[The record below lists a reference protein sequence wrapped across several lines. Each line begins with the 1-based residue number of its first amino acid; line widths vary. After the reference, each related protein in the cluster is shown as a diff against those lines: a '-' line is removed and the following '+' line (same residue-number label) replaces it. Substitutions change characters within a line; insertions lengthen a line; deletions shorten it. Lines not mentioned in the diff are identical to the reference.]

1 MSPAGA
7 EPSGARSASGAPFPS
22 DGDGAGAA
30 GAVTAALGELRAR
43 FAGVR
48 QGEVASYIPELTR
61 ADPDAF
67 GLALVSMDGHV
78 YSAGEARTLFTVQ
91 SVSKPFVYA
100 LALAELGLDEVS
112 AWVNAEPSGEAFNAI
127 NLERGTG
134 RPANAMVNAGAL
146 VACSLISD
154 TSDQPRFERILSC
167 LGRFAGRALDVD
179 EAVYRS
185 ESATGDRNRALAY
198 LVRSA
203 GQLPVDPIT
212 ATETYFRQ
220 CSVRVTAVDLAV
232 MAATLA
238 HGGVNPVTEDRVV
251 SEEVAAQVLAVM
263 ATCGMYDASGE
274 WLLRV
279 GLPAKSGVSGGLIAA
294 GPARFGLASYSP
306 PLDVAGTSVRG
317 RSAFAALSER
327 LGLHLMLN
335 PALPGSTVTLVTTGE
350 DPPSGGSAAEQGR
363 VAVVAAQGSL
373 DFTAAERVL
382 YGLDEAASGGAP
394 SVVLDLRRVN
404 AIEPVAYAMLRQGLA
419 RLERSGHHVALADP
433 DGRLAD
439 RPGRREP
446 RGDHPSPAGGDPGSD
461 GPAGG
466 GDPPVAAPPSFP
478 SRDEAVARCAREDDG
493 QRA

>member
-1 MSPAGA
+1 M
-7 EPSGARSASGAPFPS
+7 
-22 DGDGAGAA
+22 
-30 GAVTAALGELRAR
+30 
-43 FAGVR
+43 R
-48 QGEVASYIPELTR
+48 QGEVASYIPELSR
-61 ADPDAF
+61 VDPDAF

-78 YSAGEARTLFTVQ
+78 YSAGEARTPFTVQ

-112 AWVNAEPSGEAFNAI
+112 AWVGSEPSGEAFNAI

-146 VACSLISD
+146 VASSLVPD
-154 TSDQPRFERILSC
+154 TPEHPRFERILTF

-203 GQLPVDPIT
+203 GGLPVDPVT
-212 ATETYFRQ
+212 ATGTYFRQ
-220 CSVRVTAVDLAV
+220 CAVRVTAVDLAV

-294 GPARFGLASYSP
+294 GPARFGLAAYSP
-306 PLDVAGTSVRG
+306 PLDAAGTSVRG
-317 RSAFAALSER
+317 RAAFAALSER

-350 DPPSGGSAAEQGR
+350 DPPPGGGRAAEGR

-382 YGLDEAASGGAP
+382 YGLDEAGSGGAP
-394 SVVLDLRRVN
+394 SVVLDLRQVN
-404 AIEPVAYAMLRQGLA
+404 GIEPVAYAMLRQGLA
-419 RLERSGHHVALADP
+419 RLERAGHHVALVDP
-433 DGRLAD
+433 AGRLGAPYGVGAAPGD
-439 RPGRREP
+439 GFPASAGGARPG
-446 RGDHPSPAGGDPGSD
+446 DD
-461 GPAGG
+461 GPPSAG
-466 GDPPVAAPPSFP
+466 PPNFP
-478 SRDEAVARCAREDDG
+478 SRDEAVARCAREDG
-493 QRA
+493 ERGT

>member
-1 MSPAGA
+1 M
-7 EPSGARSASGAPFPS
+7 
-22 DGDGAGAA
+22 
-30 GAVTAALGELRAR
+30 TAALGELRAR

-251 SEEVAAQVLAVM
+251 SEEVAAQVLAVI

-350 DPPSGGSAAEQGR
+350 DLPSGGSAAEQGR

-478 SRDEAVARCAREDDG
+478 SLDEAVARCAREDDG

>member
-1 MSPAGA
+1 M
-7 EPSGARSASGAPFPS
+7 
-22 DGDGAGAA
+22 
-30 GAVTAALGELRAR
+30 TAALGELRAR

-48 QGEVASYIPELTR
+48 QGEVASYIPELPR

-439 RPGRREP
+439 RPVALTGGTLGHRRHRGGALP
-446 RGDHPSPAGGDPGSD
+446 RG
-461 GPAGG
+461 
-466 GDPPVAAPPSFP
+466 V
-478 SRDEAVARCAREDDG
+478 
-493 QRA
+493 

>member
-1 MSPAGA
+1 M
-7 EPSGARSASGAPFPS
+7 
-22 DGDGAGAA
+22 
-30 GAVTAALGELRAR
+30 TAALGELRAR
-43 FAGVR
+43 FAGIR
-48 QGEVASYIPELTR
+48 HGEVASYIPELTR

-67 GLALVSMDGHV
+67 GLALVSMDGHL
-78 YSAGEARTLFTVQ
+78 YSAGEARTPFTVQ

-112 AWVNAEPSGEAFNAI
+112 AWVSAEPSGEAFNAI
-127 NLERGTG
+127 NLEHGTG

-146 VACSLISD
+146 VASSLVPD
-154 TSDQPRFERILSC
+154 TPDRPRFERILAF

-185 ESATGDRNRALAY
+185 ESETGDRNRALAY
-198 LVRSA
+198 LIRSA
-203 GQLPVDPIT
+203 GRLPVDPVT

-220 CSVRVTAVDLAV
+220 CAVRVTAVDLAV

-238 HGGVNPVTEDRVV
+238 HGGVNPVTGDRVV
-251 SEEVAAQVLAVM
+251 TEEVAARVLAVM

-294 GPARFGLASYSP
+294 GPARFGLAAYSP
-306 PLDVAGTSVRG
+306 PLDAAGTSVRG

-350 DPPSGGSAAEQGR
+350 DPPPGGGAGERGR
-363 VAVVAAQGSL
+363 VAVVAAQGAL

-382 YGLDEAASGGAP
+382 YGLDEAGSGGAP
-394 SVVLDLRRVN
+394 SVVLDLRQVN
-404 AIEPVAYAMLRQGLA
+404 GIEPVAYAMLRQGLA
-419 RLERSGHHVALADP
+419 RLERAGHHVALADP
-433 DGRLAD
+433 AGRLSAP
-439 RPGRREP
+439 PGGEGVP
-446 RGDHPSPAGGDPGSD
+446 EGGDGVSAGGEGVSAGGDGVPEGGD
-461 GPAGG
+461 GPSG
-466 GDPPVAAPPSFP
+466 GDAPPDGGPPPVDPPSFAT
-478 SRDEAVARCAREDDG
+478 RDEAVARCAREGDG
-493 QRA
+493 RRS

>member
-1 MSPAGA
+1 M
-7 EPSGARSASGAPFPS
+7 
-22 DGDGAGAA
+22 
-30 GAVTAALGELRAR
+30 TAALGELRSR
-43 FAGVR
+43 FSGVR
-48 QGEVASYIPELTR
+48 QGEVASYIPELRR

-67 GLALVSMDGHV
+67 GLALVSMDGHP
-78 YSAGEARTLFTVQ
+78 YSVGEARTPFTVQ

-127 NLERGTG
+127 SLERGTG

-146 VACSLISD
+146 VASSLVPD
-154 TSDQPRFERILSC
+154 TPEHPRFDRILAFLS
-167 LGRFAGRALDVD
+167 RFAGRPLDVD

-185 ESATGDRNRALAY
+185 ESVTGDRNRALAY
-198 LVRSA
+198 LIRSA
-203 GQLPVDPIT
+203 GRLPVDPVT
-212 ATETYFRQ
+212 ATQTYFRQ
-220 CSVRVTAVDLAV
+220 CAVRVNAVDLAV

-238 HGGVNPVTEDRVV
+238 HGGENPVTGDRVV

-306 PLDVAGTSVRG
+306 PLDAAGTSVRG
-317 RSAFAALSER
+317 RAAFAALSQR

-350 DPPSGGSAAEQGR
+350 DPLPGGGPVAGETGK
-363 VAVVAAQGSL
+363 VAVVAAQGAL

-382 YGLDEAASGGAP
+382 HGLDEAASGGAP
-394 SVVLDLRRVN
+394 SVVLDLARVDG
-404 AIEPVAYAMLRQGLA
+404 IEPVAYAMLRQGLA
-419 RLERSGHHVALADP
+419 RLERAGHHVALADP
-433 DGRLAD
+433 AGRLAA
-439 RPGRREP
+439 PP
-446 RGDHPSPAGGDPGSD
+446 
-461 GPAGG
+461 GG
-466 GDPPVAAPPSFP
+466 GRPRDGGPPRFATRAEAA
-478 SRDEAVARCAREDDG
+478 ARCAREG
-493 QRA
+493 GR